1 MVDGVSSRNSSSG
14 IGDGDFVTAG
24 AVRRVGFVVFVPE
37 MEDERVFGAGFFAAA
52 AGFALATAAFS
63 ERDFLVGATGG
74 DERISGA
81 EERVRVVFVTLAVAV
96 VVLFL
101 VVGACNGFVVF
112 FVAVAVDVC
121 VSLGV
126 GACLLGRSGRVM
138 MEIVGND
145 VSMFWSCRC
154 KVGGLGMISKV
165 VNDGAQLFG
174 DDSKIKLGCISEAWC
189 QDYSRV
195 MISECHQI
203 RSKEE
208 RKEREMAGRIDPST
222 GRE

>member
-1 MVDGVSSRNSSSG
+1 
-14 IGDGDFVTAG
+14 
-24 AVRRVGFVVFVPE
+24 
-37 MEDERVFGAGFFAAA
+37 
-52 AGFALATAAFS
+52 
-63 ERDFLVGATGG
+63 
-74 DERISGA
+74 
-81 EERVRVVFVTLAVAV
+81 
-96 VVLFL
+96 
-101 VVGACNGFVVF
+101 
-112 FVAVAVDVC
+112 
-121 VSLGV
+121 
-126 GACLLGRSGRVM
+126 
-138 MEIVGND
+138 
-145 VSMFWSCRC
+145 
-154 KVGGLGMISKV
+154 MISKV